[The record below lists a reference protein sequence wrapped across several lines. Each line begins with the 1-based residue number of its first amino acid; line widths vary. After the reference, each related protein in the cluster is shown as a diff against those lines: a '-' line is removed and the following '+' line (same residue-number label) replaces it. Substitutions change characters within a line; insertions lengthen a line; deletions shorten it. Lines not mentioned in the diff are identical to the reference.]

1 MILDSMQG
9 KTEKSRKM
17 GEKILENYKKQLAER
32 MAQQKIDFE
41 RQNVSKMS
49 SKLSEKDMD
58 KEDLKMKRFQS
69 LNSSEV
75 PDPEIFNQILGG
87 SHN

>member
-1 MILDSMQG
+1 
-9 KTEKSRKM
+9 
-17 GEKILENYKKQLAER
+17 
-32 MAQQKIDFE
+32 
-41 RQNVSKMS
+41 MS